1 MLLQVTFV
9 NGQCRK
15 KYILILKVIG
25 RFCKVGK
32 HLSVGKMQSE
42 PHVTGESSYGEST
55 TVQSTSGS
63 ASGTTWA
70 DVVKNTRGRRPNVDT
85 VDAKMFREVIL
96 SKQSS

>member
-1 MLLQVTFV
+1 VLLQVTFV

-70 DVVKNTRGRRPNVDT
+70 DVARGRRPNVDT

-96 SKQSS
+96 LKQSS